1 MGCQDRSRA
10 ENTGGVSETVLTISI
25 RLTFSLQFSFTY
37 FYDMSTILIKADKSS
52 NKILASLAEKLGGS
66 VIDVNDE
73 QFEDLMLGTLMD
85 RVKTGKTVS
94 KAAILKKLRT

>member
-1 MGCQDRSRA
+1 
-10 ENTGGVSETVLTISI
+10 
-25 RLTFSLQFSFTY
+25 
-37 FYDMSTILIKADKSS
+37 MSTILIKADKSS
-52 NKILASLAEKLGGS
+52 NKILASLAENLGGS